1 MVRGSEGPGGL
12 FVRAIETSAW
22 QFANANL
29 RGGPTTGGRPTLS
42 VEDAAAYLT
51 RAGLSWSTLGQ
62 NAVVTFAFRATSGP
76 LPLDVAGFTQFT
88 TVQIQATLLAL
99 QAWSDVAGITF
110 VRQDDGAGYSDN
122 ATILFGN
129 YTSGAAGAAAFAA
142 LPGSTASNDI
152 SGDVWVNQSL
162 NYNAAPA
169 LGGYGQF
176 ALVHEIGHAIGLLH
190 PGDYDALPDV
200 PLSYN
205 THAGYEE
212 DSGQYTVMS
221 YFSET
226 STGAYYGPGRYA
238 SAPLLDDIAAAQR
251 LYGANLQ
258 TRTGDTVYGFNSTA
272 ERPWFVAVDGGPVPV
287 FAIWDAGGTDTLDFS
302 GYAVNQT
309 IDLRQGCF
317 SSIGGLAGN
326 VSIAVGAVI
335 ENAIGGSGDD
345 TFFGGSNDNRFTPG
359 GGHNTVNGGLGAD
372 TVVFSGPLAS
382 YTISWSGQQGFVSGP
397 EGTCRVE
404 NVEFLAFSDGIIA
417 AAPTGGLRLQGD
429 ITDEFMDGTEH
440 SDSMSGSDGDDVV
453 LGQGGHDQLDGGRG
467 NDRVDGG
474 EGNDIIYAD
483 AGDDSLVGGDGV
495 DVLDLGLALGGV
507 VLDLGLGELSGG
519 GLGTDLVS
527 GFERVVGTRFDD
539 VIIGDASDNFIQAFG
554 GVDLIHGGQGDDELV
569 GTPDS
574 ALLGDAGDDTL
585 RGSDATDK
593 LYGGEGDDVIWAGR
607 GADVVDGGV
616 GWDTLRL
623 WESNT
628 DCRLLM
634 ISETE
639 FLLKGP
645 DGADRITGIEVI
657 TFINGVSIDLA
668 RLYSSGA
675 FDRNPD
681 GIDLGSLSKSVSE
694 EPWVLPGVTPPPAPD
709 AFIPTK
715 GAGAPLVLPGED
727 ELAPAPWLN
736 FPIGGGAGFADRM
749 LSLDADGLID
759 GPGHLG
765 RLTDAAGWPD

>member
-1 MVRGSEGPGGL
+1 MVRGLEGPGELSVGG
-12 FVRAIETSAW
+12 IETSAW

-29 RGGPTTGGRPTLS
+29 RGGPTTGDRPTLS
-42 VEDAAAYLT
+42 VGDAAAFLT
-51 RAGLSWSTLGQ
+51 RAGLSWGSLGQ
-62 NAVVTFAFRATSGP
+62 NAVVTFAFRTTSGP

-142 LPGSTASNDI
+142 LPGSTASNHI
-152 SGDVWVNQSL
+152 SGDVWVNRSL
-162 NYNAAPA
+162 DYNAAPA
-169 LGGYGQF
+169 LGGYGQLT
-176 ALVHEIGHAIGLLH
+176 LVHEIGHAIGLLH
-190 PGDYDALPDV
+190 PGDYDALPGV
-200 PLSYN
+200 PVSYN
-205 THAGYEE
+205 THAEYQE

-226 STGAYYGPGRYA
+226 STGAFYGPGRYA
-238 SAPLLDDIAAAQR
+238 SAPLLDDIAAAQL
-251 LYGANLQ
+251 LYGANWQ
-258 TRTGDTVYGFNSTA
+258 TRTGDTVYGFNATA
-272 ERPWFVAVDGGPVPV
+272 DRPWFVAVDGGPVPV

-302 GYAVNQT
+302 GYAANQT

-317 SSIGGLAGN
+317 SSIGGLIGN
-326 VSIAVGAVI
+326 VSIAVGVVI

-359 GGHNTVNGGLGAD
+359 GGHNTVDGGLGVD

-417 AAPTGGLRLQGD
+417 AAPTGGLRLRGD
-429 ITDEFMDGTEH
+429 ITDEFMNGTEH
-440 SDSMSGSDGDDVV
+440 SDSMSGSDGDDVI

-467 NDRVDGG
+467 NDRIDGG

-483 AGDDSLVGGDGV
+483 AGDDTLIGGDGI
-495 DVLDLGLALGGV
+495 DVLNLELALGGV
-507 VLDLGLGELSGG
+507 VLDLALGTLSGG
-519 GLGTDLVS
+519 GLGTDQVS

-539 VIIGDASDNFIQAFG
+539 VIIGDASDNYIQAFG
-554 GVDLIHGGQGDDELV
+554 GVDLIHGGDGDDELI
-569 GTPDS
+569 GTPGS
-574 ALLGDAGDDTL
+574 TLFGDAGDDTL
-585 RGSDATDK
+585 RGSDDTDK
-593 LYGGEGDDVIWAGR
+593 LYGGEGDDVVWAGR
-607 GADVVDGGV
+607 GADVVDGGA

-623 WESNT
+623 WESST

-657 TFINGVSIDLA
+657 TFIDGVSIDLA
-668 RLYSSGA
+668 RLYASGA

-681 GIDLGSLSKSVSE
+681 GIDLGTLGKSASE
-694 EPWVLPGVTPPPAPD
+694 EPWVLPGVTPPPVPD
-709 AFIPTK
+709 ASIPTK

-727 ELAPAPWLN
+727 ELAPAPWLS
-736 FPIGGGAGFADRM
+736 FPIGGEARFADRM
-749 LSLDADGLID
+749 LTIDADGLLG
-759 GPGHLG
+759 GPGDLG
-765 RLTDAAGWPD
+765 RLTDTAGWPD